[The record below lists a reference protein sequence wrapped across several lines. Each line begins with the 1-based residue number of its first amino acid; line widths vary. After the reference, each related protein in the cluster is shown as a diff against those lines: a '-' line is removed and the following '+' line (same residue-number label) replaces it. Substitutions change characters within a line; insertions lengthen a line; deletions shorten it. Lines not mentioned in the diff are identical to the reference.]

1 MHISEKEKKNFQAGY
16 MTTEETIAFL
26 EHLDNCDFC
35 LEQLVQEEEQHFTV
49 TPAYLKEQILQTALS
64 PEVQVTKAVRTTSHR
79 MQTFYYSLRTA
90 LGVAAALFLLF
101 SIDQVEF
108 SPHPRSLDI
117 KTEAP
122 VTQRSGN
129 RLYDLSQKVGQRL
142 TGSTTA
148 VTDYLND
155 FSSKLFNGGN

>member
-1 MHISEKEKKNFQAGY
+1 MHINEKEKQKFQDGT

-35 LEQLVQEEEQHFTV
+35 LEQLVQEEEHFAV

-79 MQTFYYSLRTA
+79 MQTFYYGLRTA
-90 LGVAAALFLLF
+90 LGVITALFLLF
-101 SIDQVEF
+101 SADQVDF
-108 SPHPRSLDI
+108 TYQPRSI
-117 KTEAP
+117 EAKTEMPAA
-122 VTQRSGN
+122 QRSGN
-129 RLYDLSQKVGQRL
+129 RLYDLSQKVGRGL
-142 TGSTTA
+142 TDSTSA

-155 FSSKLFNGGN
+155 FSSKILNGGN